1 MNNYA
6 TVEQAV
12 ELGLLEAEFHKICE
26 ILDRKPNFTELSI
39 YSVMWSEHCSYKNSI
54 KWLKTL
60 PKDGPHMLVKASPLL
75 ALGPLLHKS
84 TSIIAPKIPQV

>member
-1 MNNYA
+1 MFRFKINTMHNYA

-12 ELGLLEAEFHKICE
+12 ELGLLETEFHKICE

-54 KWLKTL
+54 
-60 PKDGPHMLVKASPLL
+60 
-75 ALGPLLHKS
+75 
-84 TSIIAPKIPQV
+84 Q